1 MHSFF
6 NRYIRILKDVLLNN
20 VCVTQVIKKKITTME
35 RGAYQWL
42 DDAMGCLSDKPL
54 FKLISTDAVPWLINT
69 PPG

>member
-1 MHSFF
+1 
-6 NRYIRILKDVLLNN
+6 
-20 VCVTQVIKKKITTME
+20 ME